1 MVKIPFLHTRKA
13 QSLTEANEK
22 EIGDAV
28 RRLIALSTHD
38 YGYYLFLVLSIL
50 ITTAGLLLHSAPVII
65 GGMIIAPILT
75 PLLACGLALLLFEM
89 KGLVRALTI
98 LVLSCVIAL
107 LLSSSVTMM
116 SMVTDPETVMME
128 YLPVV
133 ISPELYLIIA
143 VSSGIAGAFAFVKS
157 HLSSSMS
164 GVAVSA
170 SLVPPLC
177 AIGIGVALKDAA
189 LVEQSFLV
197 FMLNALG
204 IILASSLVFWV
215 LGFRF
220 ARELEEKIVEETEGG
235 A

>member
-1 MVKIPFLHTRKA
+1 MVKIPFLNPKKA

-22 EIGDAV
+22 EVKDAI
-28 RRLIALSTHD
+28 RRLIELSTHD

-98 LVLSCVIAL
+98 LVLSCIIAL

-220 ARELEEKIVEETEGG
+220 ARDLEEKIVEETEGG